1 MPALHEVILIYND
14 LNDFHDDFP
23 GSVKNAVRD
32 HVKAVLDEST
42 AVTFKD
48 KIPEEYP
55 DNHAAVIYLG
65 SQNGRNNKE
74 VKNDLKNARDFQFSI
89 LPIFRK
95 SDPGTVREK
104 LPEEI
109 ERVNA
114 VDWDSNRNLALES
127 LLGMLGLGE
136 TDRKVFLSYRR
147 DESVAIAVQL
157 HKELVRARFDVF
169 LDRFA
174 VPPGDDDFQQR
185 IDEHLGDKVFVVLL
199 ESAKLGESK
208 WVQHEIAYAHSHRIE
223 VLALTLPDVDDSQL
237 TPSIDDAFRTRLT
250 ENDLSNGEL
259 TPECVKNILK
269 KIELAHARAIRR
281 RREQTL
287 GSLKDLLRKDNCGYD
302 LIDNWTIFA
311 SGDGRKSSFFLVTP
325 RRPRPG
331 DLYDLDL
338 RRENTQIE
346 AAAAVVHEVEHMA
359 DRHRIILNWIC
370 EYRNL
375 SIKMLHDCVLE

>member
-1 MPALHEVILIYND
+1 MPALHEIILIHKD
-14 LNDFHDDFP
+14 RNDFAEI
-23 GSVKNAVRD
+23 VKDAVRD
-32 HVKAVLDEST
+32 YVKAVLGEST
-42 AVTFKD
+42 AITFKD
-48 KIPEEYP
+48 KIPE
-55 DNHAAVIYLG
+55 DDSNNHAAVIYLG
-65 SQNGRNNKE
+65 SQAGRKDKE
-74 VKNDLKNARDFQFSI
+74 VKQALRNARDYQFSI
-89 LPIFRK
+89 LPIVRK

-147 DESVAIAVQL
+147 DESAAIAVQL
-157 HKELVRARFDVF
+157 HKELVRVRFDVF

-174 VPPGDDDFQQR
+174 VPPGDDFPR
-185 IDEHLGDKVFVVLL
+185 RLDEHLGDKAFVVLL
-199 ESAKLGESK
+199 ESAKLSESK

-237 TPSIDDAFRTRLT
+237 TPSIDDAFRIRLT
-250 ENDLSNGEL
+250 ENNLSNGEL
-259 TPECVKNILK
+259 TPECVKNILEE
-269 KIELAHARAIRR
+269 IESAHTRAIRR

-302 LIDNWTIFA
+302 LIDDWTIFA

-338 RRENTQIE
+338 LREKLREKTQPE
-346 AAAAVVHEVEHMA
+346 AAAAVVHEVKHMA

-375 SIKMLHDCVLE
+375 STKMLHDCVLE